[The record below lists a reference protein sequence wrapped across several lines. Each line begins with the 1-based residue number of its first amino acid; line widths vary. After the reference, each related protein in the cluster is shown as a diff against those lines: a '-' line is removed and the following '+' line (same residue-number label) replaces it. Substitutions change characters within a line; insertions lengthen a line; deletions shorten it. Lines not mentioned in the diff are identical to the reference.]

1 MNRYFEDR
9 YHHEASEE
17 GAYEPVNGWFSRLK
31 RRLGFQ
37 AAEDEEEG
45 GEEFPPR
52 RSSHQ
57 RMVLQVHSPR
67 PHEISVWMSPKTL
80 EDAEGAANRLKER
93 QPVLLN
99 LENTEENLARRI
111 VDFISGVTYA
121 LDGYYQ
127 RVGAKVFLFT
137 PSNTLINVED
147 DLDQEQRGLF
157 FEDHSSSR

>member
-1 MNRYFEDR
+1 MNRYFEDK
-9 YHHEASEE
+9 YHREAPEE
-17 GAYEPVNGWFSRLK
+17 EMYEPVDGWFSRLK

-37 AAEDEEEG
+37 PEEAYEEEV
-45 GEEFPPR
+45 EEYSSR
-52 RSSHQ
+52 RPSHQ

-93 QPVLLN
+93 RPVLLN

-137 PSNTLINVED
+137 PSNTLISVED
-147 DLDQEQRGLF
+147 DLDQEQKSLF
-157 FEDHSSSR
+157 FEDHTSLR